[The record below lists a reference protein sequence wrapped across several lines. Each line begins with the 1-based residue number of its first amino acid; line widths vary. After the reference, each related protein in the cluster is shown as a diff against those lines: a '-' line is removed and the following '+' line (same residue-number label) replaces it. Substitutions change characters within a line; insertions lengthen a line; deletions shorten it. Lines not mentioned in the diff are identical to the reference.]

1 MLLRRSSMVV
11 GGVIATGFL
20 PGGVRRLAGLSVA
33 ASVMGQQVFPAN
45 NPWNTDISG
54 LPTDPNSDTL
64 IASIGLATG
73 LHPDFGT
80 VYNGAPNGIPY
91 TVVSGTQ
98 PLVPI
103 HFTEYGGESDPGPYP
118 IPPDAPVE
126 GGLASNG
133 DRHLIIIDRDH
144 GKLALG
150 HSR

>member
-1 MLLRRSSMVV
+1 MVV